1 MFKALNAV
9 ETLLAIGLVVTAVVV
24 APPTLAA
31 VAGAVAVAV
40 LLVQLGAVRP
50 LLTRRSNAALAG
62 SDAPRS
68 HAHLV
73 YVALEVVKVA
83 ALVVAGVALL
93 GS

>member
-1 MFKALNAV
+1 VFKALNAV

-40 LLVQLGAVRP
+40 LLVQLGAV
-50 LLTRRSNAALAG
+50 
-62 SDAPRS
+62 
-68 HAHLV
+68 
-73 YVALEVVKVA
+73 
-83 ALVVAGVALL
+83 VVAGVALL